1 MHFLGIESYKDI
13 LHPQQ
18 IDIIATYK
26 EENNPTDEE
35 LETWKGQVLKTTYH
49 LTKTEFNSFF
59 LTDWNKRN
67 NVGTVTELGRL
78 LLTGWYYNIKDWA
91 KNVGGYIY
99 RAYQRKE
106 KTGEVFNDLLF
117 AKAVKHIRENIAVY
131 YHREEELRLYII
143 RKFFNNELQP
153 LLPEKPEELKSL
165 DKALEFIDTQHK
177 NRLKK
182 DKDWY
187 VKHYNNLEEY
197 VAYLQELLETAN
209 ITDYLTEKEF
219 TEGQKRE
226 SRAYW
231 EKIETLEKNYN
242 ERIRGKTLKLIDK
255 LLPGE

>member
-1 MHFLGIESYKDI
+1 MKKQSKQIRPLTAFKKAKPEYYTRVYLPLKVKENEFYVWYAIFTLDIKDK
-13 LHPQQ
+13 
-18 IDIIATYK
+18 D
-26 EENNPTDEE
+26 
-35 LETWKGQVLKTTYH
+35 
-49 LTKTEFNSFF
+49 SFF
-59 LTDWNKRN
+59 WNINGNLTNK
-67 NVGTVTELGRL
+67 VTLSEIGRL
-78 LLTGWYYNIKDWA
+78 LIYGWYYNIEDWA

-99 RAYQRKE
+99 RAYKRKE
-106 KTGEVFNDLLF
+106 KTGEVFNDLHF
-117 AKAVKHIRENIAVY
+117 AEAVKHIRENIAVY
-131 YHREEELRLYII
+131 YHREEELRLYILQ
-143 RKFFNNELQP
+143 KFFNNELQP

-231 EKIETLEKNYN
+231 EKIETLEKDYN
-242 ERIRGKTLKLIDK
+242 EQIRGKTLKLMDK